1 MRSDVCGYRL
11 TGLQA
16 VLVLLLLLAA
26 AVGAAAAK
34 RRMVSIGGP
43 DSDEIRLAGIYDEA
57 SLASTASSFRGG
69 TVTSWFGG
77 GDLALRG
84 ATLDPAGAR
93 LTVRAI
99 FGGGRIVVP
108 ADWAVDLDV
117 VAIFGGVGDTRP
129 TVEVR
134 EGAPRLAID
143 GFALFGGYGIVATTD
158 EDGARVG

>member
-1 MRSDVCGYRL
+1 
-11 TGLQA
+11 
-16 VLVLLLLLAA
+16 
-26 AVGAAAAK
+26 
-34 RRMVSIGGP
+34 MVSVGGP

-69 TVTSWFGG
+69 TMTSWFGG
-77 GDLALRG
+77 VDLDLRG

-158 EDGARVG
+158 EDGALVD